1 MSITMDSINKAIYST
16 QVDLVKAVCAELNE
30 DDKAAELIKKLII
43 LPKSSKPKKDPDRVK
58 KPKNAYMFF
67 CADKREEVKDDMLEE
82 LKEKSDN
89 EEEPTKV
96 STTEVSKKLG
106 AMWKELSDKEKA
118 PYMKMHE
125 EDVERYENEK

>member
-1 MSITMDSINKAIYST
+1 MDSINKAIYNS
-16 QVDLVKAVCAELNE
+16 QIDIIKAVCAELDA
-30 DDKAAELIKKLII
+30 DDKATDLIKKL
-43 LPKSSKPKKDPDRVK
+43 LVVPKTTKLKKDPDRIK

-67 CADKREEVKDDMLEE
+67 CGEKRDEAKCELLEE

-106 AMWKELSDKEKA
+106 MMWKALSDKEKA
-118 PYMKMHE
+118 PFVKMHE